1 MAFRT
6 RTTVRFADID
16 PAGVVYYPRFLHYC
30 HTAME
35 DFFAQALAHPY
46 PKLTREHRIGFPA
59 VHLDVDF
66 RSPLRYG
73 DEVEIA
79 VAIARLGKTSVDWRY
94 DLTRASD
101 GVLAAEV
108 RVVTACLDFETF
120 RATALPEWLRDL
132 LGAPQHGAEAGEHRP
147 A

>member
-35 DFFAQALAHPY
+35 DFFERALALPY

-73 DEVEIA
+73 DEVAIT
-79 VAIARLGKTSVDWRY
+79 VSIARLGKTSVDWRY
-94 DLTRASD
+94 DLARAGD
-101 GVLAAEV
+101 GRLSAEI
-108 RVVTACLDFETF
+108 RIVTACLDFDTF
-120 RATALPEWLRDL
+120 RARELPGWLREL
-132 LGAPQHGAEAGEHRP
+132 LGAPEHGAEAQQHRS

>member
-1 MAFRT
+1 MAFKT

-35 DFFAQALAHPY
+35 DFFDRALALPY
-46 PKLTREHRIGFPA
+46 PKLTVEHRLGFPA

-73 DEVEIA
+73 DTAEIS
-79 VAIARLGKTSVDWRY
+79 VGIARLGKTSVDWRY
-94 DLTRASD
+94 DLVRLGD
-101 GVLAAEV
+101 GALSAEI

-120 RATALPEWLRDL
+120 RARALPEWLREL
-132 LGAPQHGAEAGEHRP
+132 LGAPQHRAEADQHRP